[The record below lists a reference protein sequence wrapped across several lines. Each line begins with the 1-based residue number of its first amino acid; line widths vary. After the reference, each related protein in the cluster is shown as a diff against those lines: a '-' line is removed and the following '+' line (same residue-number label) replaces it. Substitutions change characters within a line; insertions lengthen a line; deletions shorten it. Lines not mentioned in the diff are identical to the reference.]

1 MSLSSVH
8 FNNLRK
14 TLYCVGDVDFDLMR
28 VAAPWPTD
36 LPKKVQYFAVP
47 AQRLITHTDGRGG
60 GVVG

>member
-1 MSLSSVH
+1 MNLSSVH

-14 TLYCVGDVDFDLMR
+14 TLYSVGDVDFDLMR

-36 LPKKVQYFAVP
+36 LPKKMQYFAVR
-47 AQRLITHTDGRGG
+47 AQRLITHTDGRRG